1 MWCEKKRSVPR
12 GGQEMIDGGCGMNK
26 SGKDEGSEGGDGAR
40 DKRWRD
46 GENEPHIQL

>member
-1 MWCEKKRSVPR
+1 
-12 GGQEMIDGGCGMNK
+12 MIDGGWGMNE
-26 SGKDEGSEGGDGAR
+26 SGKGEGSEGGDGAR